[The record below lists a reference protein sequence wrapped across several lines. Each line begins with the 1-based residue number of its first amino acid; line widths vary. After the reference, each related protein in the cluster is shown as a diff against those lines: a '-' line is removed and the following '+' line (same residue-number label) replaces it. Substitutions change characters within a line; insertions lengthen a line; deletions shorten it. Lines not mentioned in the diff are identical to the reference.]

1 MRLRATLLALAL
13 AAAATPAAAA
23 PAAAAATAY
32 PSVVATC
39 DAGAGAVTAR
49 TAGGN
54 GYLPPNLAV
63 TVEFRYLQGSFVRAG
78 LVGNPAPKAPVRVN
92 ATTGPDGTLAVG
104 GYTRAWPDAAAHE
117 FYTETVGATVT
128 DRATGAVVARP
139 HDGTCTVDRRTTV
152 TLVCDP
158 ATNTITARAAG
169 VRYVERETPQ
179 DPPVAGVRVTYEVTS
194 LAQPVRNDPGFST
207 TYTAASHSVPV
218 TGGAWSDTG
227 YTHTLPEGYYLARE
241 DLRVKVTMGRVS
253 TVVGRGSA
261 SCEYRDAPA
270 LR

>member
-1 MRLRATLLALAL
+1 VRLRATLLALAT
-13 AAAATPAAAA
+13 AGAATLTTAA
-23 PAAAAATAY
+23 PAAAAAAVY

-39 DAGAGAVTAR
+39 DPVAGTVTAR
-49 TAGGN
+49 TAGGY
-54 GYLPPNLAV
+54 GWLAPNLAV
-63 TVEFRYLQGSFVRAG
+63 TVEFRYLKGSFVRAG
-78 LVGNPAPKAPVRVN
+78 LVGNPAPVAPVRVN

-104 GYTRAWPDAAAHE
+104 GYTRAWPDAAAYE
-117 FYTETVGATVT
+117 FYTETVSATVT
-128 DRATGAVVARP
+128 NRATGAVLIRP

-169 VRYVERETPQ
+169 VRYVERQTPQ
-179 DPPVAGVRVTYEVTS
+179 DPPVTAVRVTYEVTR

-207 TYTAASHSVPV
+207 IYTYPTRTVPV

-227 YTHTLPEGYYLARE
+227 YALTLPEGYYHAHD
-241 DLRVKVTMGRVS
+241 DLRVTVTMGGWS
-253 TVVGRGSA
+253 TVVGRGNA
-261 SCEYRDAPA
+261 SCDYRDAPA